1 MNTVKNKLVQMYKVM
16 PKWAK
21 VTTCVVA
28 AGVTGV
34 SLYRL
39 KKKNKTNETTDE
51 KVEE

>member
-28 AGVTGV
+28 TVVTGV

-39 KKKNKTNETTDE
+39 ATQEEGQE
-51 KVEE
+51 K